1 MNHILNNLETGDL
14 ILFQGKHSIVSTI
27 IDLYTGSRWSHVA
40 MVLKDP
46 TFIDKKL
53 KGLYLMESGE
63 EDFPDSEDNIY
74 KYGVQIA
81 DLKEKLDTY
90 DGIVVSRK
98 LKCNKK
104 DFETKLKIIH
114 NTVHNKPY
122 DLNIFDFIIT
132 KLGITSCDEGSFKY
146 KLLNWLGYNP
156 RKLDKLYCSALV
168 AYIYTELG
176 ILDPKTRWTNIFP
189 YYFSSE
195 NPNLRLIRAS
205 LGPEEYI
212 CG

>member
-1 MNHILNNLETGDL
+1 MSQSWYD
-14 ILFQGKHSIVSTI
+14 V
-27 IDLYTGSRWSHVA
+27 
-40 MVLKDP
+40 KD
-46 TFIDKKL
+46 
-53 KGLYLMESGE
+53 S
-63 EDFPDSEDNIY
+63 
-74 KYGVQIA
+74 
-81 DLKEKLDTY
+81 LDTY

-98 LKCNKK
+98 LKCNKN

>member
-14 ILFQGKHSIVSTI
+14 ILFQGKHSIVSSI
-27 IDLYTGSRWSHVA
+27 IELYTNSRWTHVGI
-40 MVLKDP
+40 VLKNP
-46 TFIDKKL
+46 TFIDEKL
-53 KGLYLMESGE
+53 KGLYLLESGE
-63 EDFPDSEDNIY
+63 EDLKDSEDNVY
-74 KYGVQIA
+74 KYGVQIV

-104 DFETKLKIIH
+104 DFEIKLKIIH

-122 DLNIFDFIIT
+122 DLNVFDFIMT
-132 KLGITSCDEGSFKY
+132 KLGITKCDQGSFKY
-146 KLLNWLGYNP
+146 KLLNWIGYNP
-156 RKLDKLYCSALV
+156 RKLDKMYCSSLV
-168 AYIYTELG
+168 AYVYTELG
-176 ILDPKTRWTNIFP
+176 LLDKDTRWTDIFP

-195 NPNLRLIRAS
+195 NPNLRLNRAS